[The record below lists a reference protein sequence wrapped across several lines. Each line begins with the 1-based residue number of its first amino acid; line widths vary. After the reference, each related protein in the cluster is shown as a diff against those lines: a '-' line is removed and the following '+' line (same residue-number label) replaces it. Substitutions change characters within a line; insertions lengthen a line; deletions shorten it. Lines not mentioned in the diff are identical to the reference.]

1 MARIDVDKNIPSNC
15 GCYDTS
21 DVPSHLT
28 REEKDLLLKD
38 LCARL
43 PFNVRMYD
51 IDVTLPK
58 IDLWLRGLTYEGS
71 VMVGDDGRGL
81 ECSSVGAYLPY
92 LFPLS
97 SMTEEQEIEYHTT
110 CVATTT
116 EWGYDIYYDSVDSV
130 DWLNKNHFDYRGLIE
145 KGLAIDATGKN
156 IY

>member
-1 MARIDVDKNIPSNC
+1 MDKNKEVDKNITSTR
-15 GCYDTS
+15 GCYDIS

-58 IDLWLRGLTYEGS
+58 IDLWLRGITYEGS

-97 SMTEEQEIEYHTT
+97 SMTEEQDKEFMCIPS
-110 CVATTT
+110 
-116 EWGYDIYYDSVDSV
+116 GYPSI
-130 DWLNKNHFDYRGLIE
+130 DWFNKNHFDYRGLIE